1 MYIHIPDIETVRE
14 KTTREKRER
23 SSMYSVEICTCIR
36 GVARGGLRGLKPPLC
51 PQGALHIG
59 VGTKHVLYCRTF
71 YDTLFHM
78 KLVKVVFKLTFTG
91 RSRAKSSI
99 AS

>member
-1 MYIHIPDIETVRE
+1 MN
-14 KTTREKRER
+14 KAC
-23 SSMYSVEICTCIR
+23 ICS
-36 GVARGGLRGLKPPLC
+36 
-51 PQGALHIG
+51 
-59 VGTKHVLYCRTF
+59 F